1 MSIFTYLVRR
11 ILISIPIIILI
22 SIICF
27 GIIQL
32 PPGDYADAYAAL
44 VATTGGGWA
53 SQEQLDMIRV
63 RYGLDQPVW
72 VQYWRW
78 VKGFP
83 RGDFGVAMSF
93 SGAPPVADLLKER
106 LPLTIFLNLFAL
118 LFAEAIALPIG
129 LYSATH
135 KYSISDYLLTF
146 LAFIG
151 ISVPGFILGVF
162 IISASIF
169 WFDSTYMGS
178 LFSIQFLGVPWSLA
192 RFIDFLK
199 HLPPPI
205 IAIGIAQTSNTMRIM
220 RANTLDVL
228 NQPFIQTARAKGLKE
243 SVVLWKHCTRV
254 SLNPIISRVGVY
266 LPEILAIEMLVSIT
280 LNLQTIGPLF
290 YQSLIAQDMYLAG
303 TILLVIAILLIVG
316 NLIADVVL
324 SWIDPRIR
332 LELK

>member
-1 MSIFTYLVRR
+1 MSIFTYVVRR
-11 ILISIPIIILI
+11 ILISIPLIILI

-27 GIIQL
+27 VIIQL

-44 VATTGGGWA
+44 VMTTGGGWA
-53 SQEQLDMIRV
+53 SEAYLDMIRV
-63 RYGLDQPVW
+63 RYGLDQPIW

-83 RGDFGVAMSF
+83 KGDFGIAMSVD
-93 SGAPPVADLLKER
+93 GATVAGLLKER

-151 ISVPGFILGVF
+151 ISIPGFILGVF
-162 IISASIF
+162 IIGASVF
-169 WFDSTYMGS
+169 WFGSTYMGS
-178 LFSIQFLGVPWSLA
+178 LFSIQFLGDPWSLA
-192 RFIDFLK
+192 KFIDFLK

-220 RANTLDVL
+220 RGNTLDVL

-243 SVVLWKHCTRV
+243 SVVQWKHCARV
-254 SLNPIISRVGVY
+254 ALNPIISRVGVY
-266 LPEILAIEMLVSIT
+266 LPEILAIEMLVSIV

-290 YQSLIAQDMYLAG
+290 YQSLISQDMYLAG
-303 TILLVIAILLIVG
+303 TILLVIAVLLIVG